1 MYNIILDNDKWY
13 EANNTG
19 WEIKTWVVVVVVKGG
34 LFEKI
39 VSLSFWEKCESSRFS
54 VVTERMEVLY
64 QDLLGI

>member
-39 VSLSFWEKCESSRFS
+39 VSLSFWEKYESSRFS